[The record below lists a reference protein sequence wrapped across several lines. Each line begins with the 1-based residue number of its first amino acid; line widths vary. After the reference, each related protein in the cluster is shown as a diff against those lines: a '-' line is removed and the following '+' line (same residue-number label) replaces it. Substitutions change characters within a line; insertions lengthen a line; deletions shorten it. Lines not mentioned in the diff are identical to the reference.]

1 MTIMFLITRGDSIG
15 GAQIHVKDMAK
26 QLQEDGHTVFV
37 SFGKEGIFSKVLKEN
52 DISYRVIG
60 NMVRE
65 INPFR
70 DLLAL
75 KNIVTEIRSIKP
87 DMIAIHSSKAGI
99 LGRIA
104 AKITGTPVVFTAHG
118 WAFTEG
124 IANKKRLLYQW
135 VERAGARISD
145 KIITVSKYDRNLSLS
160 NNIGTEEN
168 TIAIQNGMYDIE
180 DDLHATPELSPPNI
194 IMIARFQV
202 QKDHIGLIRALHE
215 LKHLEWH
222 LEFIGEDGGLMD
234 KAKKLVSDL
243 GLEGKIDFLGNR
255 SDVVT
260 LLSRSQIFVLTSFWE
275 GFPLTI
281 IEAMRAGLPVIA
293 SNVGGVNE
301 AVVDEEMGYVV
312 SSHEE
317 LVSRLK
323 LLISSPELR
332 AKMGKKGL
340 TRYKENF
347 TFEHMYHKTLAVYT
361 ELISSRQ

>member
-37 SFGKEGIFSKVLKEN
+37 SFGKEGIFSELLKEN
-52 DISYRVIG
+52 GIRYRVIE

-75 KNIVTEIRSIKP
+75 KNIVSEIESMKP
-87 DMIAIHSSKAGI
+87 DLIAIHSSKAGI

-104 AKITGTPVVFTAHG
+104 AKTTGTPVVFTAHG
-118 WAFTEG
+118 WAFSEG
-124 IANKKRLLYQW
+124 IANTKRVIYQW
-135 VERAGARISD
+135 IERAGAGISD

-160 NNIGTEEN
+160 HNIGTEKN

-180 DDLHATPELSPPNI
+180 DDFHATPELAPPNI
-194 IMIARFQV
+194 IMIARFQAP
-202 QKDHIGLIRALHE
+202 KDQIGLIRALHE
-215 LKHLEWH
+215 LKHMEWH
-222 LEFIGEDGGLMD
+222 LQFVGEDGGLMNE
-234 KAKKLVSDL
+234 AKKLVLDL

-260 LLSRSQIFVLTSFWE
+260 LLSGSQIFVLTSFWE

-293 SNVGGVNE
+293 SNVGGVSE
-301 AVVDEEMGYVV
+301 AVVDEETGYTV
-312 SSHEE
+312 SSHED
-317 LVSRLK
+317 LISRLK
-323 LLISSPELR
+323 ILISSPEQR
-332 AKMGKKGL
+332 VAMGKKGL
-340 TRYKENF
+340 LRYKENF
-347 TFEHMYHKTLAVYT
+347 TFEHMYNKTLAVYT
-361 ELISSRQ
+361 KVISSRQ